1 MTRACDLGPGD
12 VWTPSDEVD
21 RCECGIELES
31 EPCLHSH
38 CEECR
43 DASECCLECQTCH
56 KFSDADEYDFE
67 ADRCI
72 DCAVAAQERAERSA
86 GRDECWREDQGRE
99 RYYEGKYGET
109 R

>member
-1 MTRACDLGPGD
+1 MNPAYYGEPGNPPDYPDL
-12 VWTPSDEVD
+12 
-21 RCECGIELES
+21 RCECGAVEDMKEFCS
-31 EPCLHSH
+31 ADRCPACCAEHGDCHV
-38 CEECR
+38 EC
-43 DASECCLECQTCH
+43 AACH
-56 KFSDADEYDFE
+56 RYVDADEYDFE

-72 DCAVAAQERAERSA
+72 DCAVAAQERAERLA